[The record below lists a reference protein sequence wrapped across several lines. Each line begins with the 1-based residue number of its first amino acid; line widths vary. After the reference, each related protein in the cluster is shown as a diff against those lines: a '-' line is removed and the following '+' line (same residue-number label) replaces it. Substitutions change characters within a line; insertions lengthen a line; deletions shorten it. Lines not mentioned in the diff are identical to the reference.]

1 MISCFLLEV
10 EDSLNGI
17 NMANSTGRQLSKAGG
32 GVSFS
37 LTKTRAKG
45 ESLRGIENVTAGVLP
60 IMKNIEQSFQHID
73 QAGQRKGAA
82 AVYLNVL
89 HADIEDFVST
99 KRISNNLD
107 ENFSMPTLSIG
118 VVIPDIFME
127 LLKED
132 KPVHLFY
139 PHNFYQVTGE
149 YLDEVDMNERY
160 YEFVQNPDIRTK
172 QIHSRDLM
180 TLINATQQE
189 SGYPYIM
196 FEGNVTKDHWNEH
209 INKVTKSNLCVTGD
223 TELLTSNG
231 YVTAKELYESGK
243 DLEVIIDNRTK
254 NMNNSENGTSVVEAI
269 PMQLTSKNAD
279 VYEIVTNE
287 GFTIKST
294 DWHKYYVSN
303 DNKQVEK
310 KPLNE
315 LSVGDK
321 LLVQSDEGS
330 FGDNSDV
337 DIAYLMGVIAGDG
350 TFDPSGSVKI
360 YLYGEKR
367 KLIGK
372 LERIIHDK
380 IEEFIDVDNVHHSAN
395 LKPKFVY
402 DNKKD
407 IYSLS
412 SSLLR
417 DVLNIFDFGKDN
429 KLEFPSYVKNGNKKV
444 LSAYLSGLYKVDGSV
459 NANVKYKSMSYE
471 LASINKNLLVDIQKH
486 LLNMGI
492 FSTIYDYKN
501 RRYTTLPN
509 GKGGYS
515 RYEVKPI
522 FKLSV
527 QDRESREI
535 FSDNIEL
542 KEKDEK
548 KIKDFNETLSLKSR
562 KPKHNFTATIKSI
575 EYVGKED
582 VYDTTQEDYHS
593 LIFNGIVTGNCTEIF
608 QASELSIYNDYGEED
623 DIGLDISCNLG
634 SLNVKSVMESEDKD
648 MERIVRLSIDALNR
662 VSDESDVKNA
672 PGINKAN
679 RLMHSVGLGAL
690 NLNGFL
696 ANNGISYESEDAL
709 KFVDYF
715 FSSVRYYAMKRS
727 MEIARK
733 TGETYYKFE
742 GSGYADGSFFDEY
755 IENRLPKDMT
765 PKVEELFNG
774 FKLPTKEDWL
784 QLKEDVMEYGMY
796 NSYLLA
802 VAP

>member
-1 MISCFLLEV
+1 MLKDLDKKYQEAYDKYGYLELNAMVVQENDLGLPEVDQTYDKLATKKYFEDYVNPKLYYTLSIKEKVDYMVSKGYWGEDLFNQYSDKEIERIFERAYSHNFRFKSFMAANTFYDNYAMWSNDKTTILEKYEDRVSLIAMFFGDGDLDKALEFVDLIINQEYQPATPTFLNIGRKRGGEMISCFLLEV

-32 GVSFS
+32 GVAFN

-223 TELLTSNG
+223 TELLTSDG
-231 YVTAKELYESGK
+231 YVTARELYESGK

-254 NMNNSENGTSVVEAI
+254 NMDNSEVGTSVVEAI
-269 PMQLTSKNAD
+269 PMQLTSKNAH

-294 DWHKYYVSN
+294 DWHKYYVLN
-303 DNKQVEK
+303 DDKQVEK

-321 LLVQSDEGS
+321 LLVTTDKNDK
-330 FGDNSDV
+330 FYKLNNS
-337 DIAYLMGVIAGDG
+337 
-350 TFDPSGSVKI
+350 
-360 YLYGEKR
+360 E
-367 KLIGK
+367 
-372 LERIIHDK
+372 
-380 IEEFIDVDNVHHSAN
+380 
-395 LKPKFVY
+395 
-402 DNKKD
+402 
-407 IYSLS
+407 
-412 SSLLR
+412 
-417 DVLNIFDFGKDN
+417 
-429 KLEFPSYVKNGNKKV
+429 NG
-444 LSAYLSGLYKVDGSV
+444 L
-459 NANVKYKSMSYE
+459 
-471 LASINKNLLVDIQKH
+471 
-486 LLNMGI
+486 
-492 FSTIYDYKN
+492 
-501 RRYTTLPN
+501 
-509 GKGGYS
+509 
-515 RYEVKPI
+515 
-522 FKLSV
+522 
-527 QDRESREI
+527 
-535 FSDNIEL
+535 
-542 KEKDEK
+542 
-548 KIKDFNETLSLKSR
+548 
-562 KPKHNFTATIKSI
+562 ATIKSI

-608 QASELSIYNDYGEED
+608 QASELSIYNDYSEED

-648 MERIVRLSIDALNR
+648 IERIVGLSIDALNR

-679 RLMHSVGLGAL
+679 RLMHSVGLGCL
-690 NLNGFL
+690 NLHGFL

-715 FSSVRYYAMKRS
+715 FSAVRYYAMKRS

-755 IENRLPKDMT
+755 IENRLPKDIT
-765 PKVEELFNG
+765 PKVEEVFNG

>member
-172 QIHSRDLM
+172 QVHSRDLM

-223 TELLTSNG
+223 TELLTSHG
-231 YVTAKELYESGK
+231 YVTAKELYESGE

-254 NMNNSENGTSVVEAI
+254 NMDNSEVGTSVVEAI

-294 DWHKYYVSN
+294 DWHKYYVLN
-303 DNKQVEK
+303 DDKQVEK

-321 LLVQSDEGS
+321 LLVTTDENDKFYKLG
-330 FGDNSDV
+330 NS
-337 DIAYLMGVIAGDG
+337 
-350 TFDPSGSVKI
+350 
-360 YLYGEKR
+360 E
-367 KLIGK
+367 
-372 LERIIHDK
+372 
-380 IEEFIDVDNVHHSAN
+380 
-395 LKPKFVY
+395 
-402 DNKKD
+402 
-407 IYSLS
+407 
-412 SSLLR
+412 
-417 DVLNIFDFGKDN
+417 
-429 KLEFPSYVKNGNKKV
+429 NG
-444 LSAYLSGLYKVDGSV
+444 L
-459 NANVKYKSMSYE
+459 
-471 LASINKNLLVDIQKH
+471 
-486 LLNMGI
+486 
-492 FSTIYDYKN
+492 
-501 RRYTTLPN
+501 
-509 GKGGYS
+509 
-515 RYEVKPI
+515 
-522 FKLSV
+522 
-527 QDRESREI
+527 
-535 FSDNIEL
+535 
-542 KEKDEK
+542 
-548 KIKDFNETLSLKSR
+548 
-562 KPKHNFTATIKSI
+562 ATIKSI
-575 EYVGKED
+575 EYIGKED

-648 MERIVRLSIDALNR
+648 IERIVGLSIDALNR

-715 FSSVRYYAMKRS
+715 FSAIRYYAMKRS

-784 QLKEDVMEYGMY
+784 QLKDDVMEYGMY

-802 VAP
+802 IAP

>member
-1 MISCFLLEV
+1 MLKDLDKKYQEAYDKYGYLELNAMVVQENDLGLPEVDQTYDKLATKKYFEDYVNPKLYYTLSIKEKVDYMISKGYWSEDLFNQYSDEEIERIFERAYSHNFRFKSFMAANTFYDNYAMWSNDKTTILEKYEDRVSLIAMFFGDGDLDKALEFVDLIINQEYQPATPTFLNIGRKRGGEMISCFLLEV

-223 TELLTSNG
+223 TELLTSSG
-231 YVTAKELYESGK
+231 YVTAKELYESGE

-254 NMNNSENGTSVVEAI
+254 NMDNSEVGTSVVEAI

-294 DWHKYYVSN
+294 DWHKYYVLN
-303 DNKQVEK
+303 DDKQVEK

-321 LLVQSDEGS
+321 LLVTTDENDKFYKLG
-330 FGDNSDV
+330 NS
-337 DIAYLMGVIAGDG
+337 
-350 TFDPSGSVKI
+350 
-360 YLYGEKR
+360 E
-367 KLIGK
+367 
-372 LERIIHDK
+372 
-380 IEEFIDVDNVHHSAN
+380 
-395 LKPKFVY
+395 
-402 DNKKD
+402 
-407 IYSLS
+407 
-412 SSLLR
+412 
-417 DVLNIFDFGKDN
+417 
-429 KLEFPSYVKNGNKKV
+429 NG
-444 LSAYLSGLYKVDGSV
+444 
-459 NANVKYKSMSYE
+459 
-471 LASINKNLLVDIQKH
+471 LATV
-486 LLNMGI
+486 
-492 FSTIYDYKN
+492 
-501 RRYTTLPN
+501 
-509 GKGGYS
+509 
-515 RYEVKPI
+515 
-522 FKLSV
+522 
-527 QDRESREI
+527 
-535 FSDNIEL
+535 
-542 KEKDEK
+542 
-548 KIKDFNETLSLKSR
+548 
-562 KPKHNFTATIKSI
+562 KSI

-648 MERIVRLSIDALNR
+648 IERIVGLSIDALNR

-679 RLMHSVGLGAL
+679 RLMHSVGL
-690 NLNGFL
+690 
-696 ANNGISYESEDAL
+696 
-709 KFVDYF
+709 K
-715 FSSVRYYAMKRS
+715 
-727 MEIARK
+727 IA
-733 TGETYYKFE
+733 
-742 GSGYADGSFFDEY
+742 
-755 IENRLPKDMT
+755 
-765 PKVEELFNG
+765 
-774 FKLPTKEDWL
+774 
-784 QLKEDVMEYGMY
+784 
-796 NSYLLA
+796 
-802 VAP
+802 

>member
-32 GVSFS
+32 GVAFN

-223 TELLTSNG
+223 TELLTSGG

-254 NMNNSENGTSVVEAI
+254 NMDNSEVGTSVVEAI

-294 DWHKYYVSN
+294 DWHKYYVLN
-303 DNKQVEK
+303 DDKQVEK

-321 LLVQSDEGS
+321 LLVTTDKNDKFYKLG
-330 FGDNSDV
+330 NS
-337 DIAYLMGVIAGDG
+337 
-350 TFDPSGSVKI
+350 
-360 YLYGEKR
+360 E
-367 KLIGK
+367 
-372 LERIIHDK
+372 
-380 IEEFIDVDNVHHSAN
+380 
-395 LKPKFVY
+395 
-402 DNKKD
+402 
-407 IYSLS
+407 
-412 SSLLR
+412 
-417 DVLNIFDFGKDN
+417 
-429 KLEFPSYVKNGNKKV
+429 NG
-444 LSAYLSGLYKVDGSV
+444 L
-459 NANVKYKSMSYE
+459 
-471 LASINKNLLVDIQKH
+471 
-486 LLNMGI
+486 
-492 FSTIYDYKN
+492 
-501 RRYTTLPN
+501 
-509 GKGGYS
+509 
-515 RYEVKPI
+515 
-522 FKLSV
+522 
-527 QDRESREI
+527 
-535 FSDNIEL
+535 
-542 KEKDEK
+542 
-548 KIKDFNETLSLKSR
+548 
-562 KPKHNFTATIKSI
+562 ATIKSI

-648 MERIVRLSIDALNR
+648 IERIVGLSIDALNR

-679 RLMHSVGLGAL
+679 RLMHSVGLGCL
-690 NLNGFL
+690 NLHGFL

-715 FSSVRYYAMKRS
+715 FSAVRYYAMKRS

-742 GSGYADGSFFDEY
+742 GSGYANGSFFDEY

-784 QLKEDVMEYGMY
+784 QLKDDVMEYGMY

-802 VAP
+802 IAP

>member
-223 TELLTSNG
+223 TELLTSSG
-231 YVTAKELYESGK
+231 YVTAKELYESGE

-254 NMNNSENGTSVVEAI
+254 NMNNSEVGTSVVEAI

-279 VYEIVTNE
+279 IYEIVTNE

-294 DWHKYYVSN
+294 DWHKYYVLN
-303 DNKQVEK
+303 DDKQVEK

-321 LLVQSDEGS
+321 LLVTTDKNDKFYKLG
-330 FGDNSDV
+330 NS
-337 DIAYLMGVIAGDG
+337 
-350 TFDPSGSVKI
+350 
-360 YLYGEKR
+360 E
-367 KLIGK
+367 
-372 LERIIHDK
+372 
-380 IEEFIDVDNVHHSAN
+380 
-395 LKPKFVY
+395 
-402 DNKKD
+402 
-407 IYSLS
+407 
-412 SSLLR
+412 
-417 DVLNIFDFGKDN
+417 
-429 KLEFPSYVKNGNKKV
+429 NG
-444 LSAYLSGLYKVDGSV
+444 L
-459 NANVKYKSMSYE
+459 
-471 LASINKNLLVDIQKH
+471 
-486 LLNMGI
+486 
-492 FSTIYDYKN
+492 
-501 RRYTTLPN
+501 
-509 GKGGYS
+509 
-515 RYEVKPI
+515 
-522 FKLSV
+522 
-527 QDRESREI
+527 
-535 FSDNIEL
+535 
-542 KEKDEK
+542 
-548 KIKDFNETLSLKSR
+548 
-562 KPKHNFTATIKSI
+562 ATIKSI

-648 MERIVRLSIDALNR
+648 IERIVGLSIDALNR

-679 RLMHSVGLGAL
+679 RLMHSVGLGCL
-690 NLNGFL
+690 NLHSFL

-715 FSSVRYYAMKRS
+715 FSAVRYYAMKRS

>member
-223 TELLTSNG
+223 TELLTSHG
-231 YVTAKELYESGK
+231 YVTAKELYESGEN
-243 DLEVIIDNRTK
+243 LEVIIDNRTK
-254 NMNNSENGTSVVEAI
+254 NMDNSEVGTSVVEAI

-294 DWHKYYVSN
+294 DWHKYYVLN
-303 DNKQVEK
+303 DDKQVEK

-321 LLVQSDEGS
+321 LLVTTDENDKFYKLG
-330 FGDNSDV
+330 NS
-337 DIAYLMGVIAGDG
+337 
-350 TFDPSGSVKI
+350 
-360 YLYGEKR
+360 E
-367 KLIGK
+367 
-372 LERIIHDK
+372 
-380 IEEFIDVDNVHHSAN
+380 
-395 LKPKFVY
+395 
-402 DNKKD
+402 
-407 IYSLS
+407 
-412 SSLLR
+412 
-417 DVLNIFDFGKDN
+417 
-429 KLEFPSYVKNGNKKV
+429 NG
-444 LSAYLSGLYKVDGSV
+444 L
-459 NANVKYKSMSYE
+459 
-471 LASINKNLLVDIQKH
+471 
-486 LLNMGI
+486 
-492 FSTIYDYKN
+492 
-501 RRYTTLPN
+501 
-509 GKGGYS
+509 
-515 RYEVKPI
+515 
-522 FKLSV
+522 
-527 QDRESREI
+527 
-535 FSDNIEL
+535 
-542 KEKDEK
+542 
-548 KIKDFNETLSLKSR
+548 
-562 KPKHNFTATIKSI
+562 ATIKSI

-593 LIFNGIVTGNCTEIF
+593 LIFNGIVTSNCTEIF

-648 MERIVRLSIDALNR
+648 IERIVGLSIDALNR

-715 FSSVRYYAMKRS
+715 FSAVRYYAMKRS

-802 VAP
+802 IAP

>member
-209 INKVTKSNLCVTGD
+209 INKVTKSNLC
-223 TELLTSNG
+223 
-231 YVTAKELYESGK
+231 
-243 DLEVIIDNRTK
+243 
-254 NMNNSENGTSVVEAI
+254 
-269 PMQLTSKNAD
+269 
-279 VYEIVTNE
+279 
-287 GFTIKST
+287 
-294 DWHKYYVSN
+294 
-303 DNKQVEK
+303 
-310 KPLNE
+310 
-315 LSVGDK
+315 
-321 LLVQSDEGS
+321 
-330 FGDNSDV
+330 
-337 DIAYLMGVIAGDG
+337 
-350 TFDPSGSVKI
+350 
-360 YLYGEKR
+360 
-367 KLIGK
+367 
-372 LERIIHDK
+372 
-380 IEEFIDVDNVHHSAN
+380 
-395 LKPKFVY
+395 
-402 DNKKD
+402 
-407 IYSLS
+407 
-412 SSLLR
+412 
-417 DVLNIFDFGKDN
+417 
-429 KLEFPSYVKNGNKKV
+429 
-444 LSAYLSGLYKVDGSV
+444 
-459 NANVKYKSMSYE
+459 
-471 LASINKNLLVDIQKH
+471 
-486 LLNMGI
+486 
-492 FSTIYDYKN
+492 
-501 RRYTTLPN
+501 
-509 GKGGYS
+509 
-515 RYEVKPI
+515 
-522 FKLSV
+522 
-527 QDRESREI
+527 
-535 FSDNIEL
+535 
-542 KEKDEK
+542 
-548 KIKDFNETLSLKSR
+548 
-562 KPKHNFTATIKSI
+562 
-575 EYVGKED
+575 
-582 VYDTTQEDYHS
+582 
-593 LIFNGIVTGNCTEIF
+593 TEIF

-648 MERIVRLSIDALNR
+648 IERIVGLSIDALNR

-679 RLMHSVGLGAL
+679 RLMHSVGLGCL
-690 NLNGFL
+690 NLHGFL
-696 ANNGISYESEDAL
+696 ANNGVSYESEDAL

-715 FSSVRYYAMKRS
+715 FSAVRYYAMKRS

-784 QLKEDVMEYGMY
+784 QLKDDVMEYGMY

-802 VAP
+802 IAP

>member
-32 GVSFS
+32 GVAFN

-223 TELLTSNG
+223 TELLTSGG
-231 YVTAKELYESGK
+231 YVTAKELYESGE

-254 NMNNSENGTSVVEAI
+254 NMDNSEVGTSVVEAI

-294 DWHKYYVSN
+294 DWHKYYVLN
-303 DNKQVEK
+303 DDKQVEK

-321 LLVQSDEGS
+321 LLVTTDENDK
-330 FGDNSDV
+330 FYKLNNS
-337 DIAYLMGVIAGDG
+337 
-350 TFDPSGSVKI
+350 
-360 YLYGEKR
+360 E
-367 KLIGK
+367 
-372 LERIIHDK
+372 
-380 IEEFIDVDNVHHSAN
+380 
-395 LKPKFVY
+395 
-402 DNKKD
+402 
-407 IYSLS
+407 
-412 SSLLR
+412 
-417 DVLNIFDFGKDN
+417 
-429 KLEFPSYVKNGNKKV
+429 NG
-444 LSAYLSGLYKVDGSV
+444 L
-459 NANVKYKSMSYE
+459 
-471 LASINKNLLVDIQKH
+471 
-486 LLNMGI
+486 
-492 FSTIYDYKN
+492 
-501 RRYTTLPN
+501 
-509 GKGGYS
+509 
-515 RYEVKPI
+515 
-522 FKLSV
+522 
-527 QDRESREI
+527 
-535 FSDNIEL
+535 
-542 KEKDEK
+542 
-548 KIKDFNETLSLKSR
+548 
-562 KPKHNFTATIKSI
+562 ATIKSI

-648 MERIVRLSIDALNR
+648 IERIVGLSIDALNR

-715 FSSVRYYAMKRS
+715 FSAVRYYAMKRS

-784 QLKEDVMEYGMY
+784 QLKDDVMEYGMY
-796 NSYLLA
+796 NSYVMA
-802 VAP
+802 IAP

>member
-172 QIHSRDLM
+172 QVHSRDLM

-223 TELLTSNG
+223 TELLTSHG
-231 YVTAKELYESGK
+231 YVTAKELYESGE

-254 NMNNSENGTSVVEAI
+254 NMDNSEVGTSVVEAI

-294 DWHKYYVSN
+294 DWHKYYVLN
-303 DNKQVEK
+303 DDKQVEK

-321 LLVQSDEGS
+321 LLVTTDENDKFHKLG
-330 FGDNSDV
+330 NS
-337 DIAYLMGVIAGDG
+337 
-350 TFDPSGSVKI
+350 
-360 YLYGEKR
+360 E
-367 KLIGK
+367 
-372 LERIIHDK
+372 
-380 IEEFIDVDNVHHSAN
+380 
-395 LKPKFVY
+395 
-402 DNKKD
+402 
-407 IYSLS
+407 
-412 SSLLR
+412 
-417 DVLNIFDFGKDN
+417 
-429 KLEFPSYVKNGNKKV
+429 NG
-444 LSAYLSGLYKVDGSV
+444 L
-459 NANVKYKSMSYE
+459 
-471 LASINKNLLVDIQKH
+471 
-486 LLNMGI
+486 
-492 FSTIYDYKN
+492 
-501 RRYTTLPN
+501 
-509 GKGGYS
+509 
-515 RYEVKPI
+515 
-522 FKLSV
+522 
-527 QDRESREI
+527 
-535 FSDNIEL
+535 
-542 KEKDEK
+542 
-548 KIKDFNETLSLKSR
+548 
-562 KPKHNFTATIKSI
+562 ATIKSI

-648 MERIVRLSIDALNR
+648 IERIVGLSIDALNR

-679 RLMHSVGLGAL
+679 RLMHSVGLGCL
-690 NLNGFL
+690 NLHGFL

-755 IENRLPKDMT
+755 IENRLPKDIT

-784 QLKEDVMEYGMY
+784 QLKDDVMEYGMY

-802 VAP
+802 IAP

>member
-1 MISCFLLEV
+1 MLKDLDKKYQEAYDKYGYLELNAMVVQENDLGLPEVDQTYDKLATKKYFEDYVNPKLYYTLSIKEKVDYMVSKGYWSEDLFNQYSDEEIERIFERAYSHNFRFKSFMAANTFYDNYAMWSNDKTTILEKYEDRVSLIAMFFGDGDLDKALEFVDLIINQEYQPATPTFLNIGRKRGGEMISCFLLEV

-223 TELLTSNG
+223 TELLTSGG
-231 YVTAKELYESGK
+231 YVTAKELYESGE

-254 NMNNSENGTSVVEAI
+254 NMDNSEVGTSVVEAI

-294 DWHKYYVSN
+294 DWHKYYVLN

-321 LLVQSDEGS
+321 LLVTTDKNDKFYKLG
-330 FGDNSDV
+330 NS
-337 DIAYLMGVIAGDG
+337 
-350 TFDPSGSVKI
+350 
-360 YLYGEKR
+360 E
-367 KLIGK
+367 
-372 LERIIHDK
+372 
-380 IEEFIDVDNVHHSAN
+380 
-395 LKPKFVY
+395 
-402 DNKKD
+402 
-407 IYSLS
+407 
-412 SSLLR
+412 
-417 DVLNIFDFGKDN
+417 
-429 KLEFPSYVKNGNKKV
+429 NG
-444 LSAYLSGLYKVDGSV
+444 L
-459 NANVKYKSMSYE
+459 
-471 LASINKNLLVDIQKH
+471 
-486 LLNMGI
+486 
-492 FSTIYDYKN
+492 
-501 RRYTTLPN
+501 
-509 GKGGYS
+509 
-515 RYEVKPI
+515 
-522 FKLSV
+522 
-527 QDRESREI
+527 
-535 FSDNIEL
+535 
-542 KEKDEK
+542 
-548 KIKDFNETLSLKSR
+548 
-562 KPKHNFTATIKSI
+562 ATIKSI

-648 MERIVRLSIDALNR
+648 IERIVGLSIDALNR

-679 RLMHSVGLGAL
+679 RLMHSVGLGCL
-690 NLNGFL
+690 NLHGFL
-696 ANNGISYESEDAL
+696 ANNDISYESEDAL

-715 FSSVRYYAMKRS
+715 FSAVRYYAMKRS

-742 GSGYADGSFFDEY
+742 GSGYANGSFFDEY

-784 QLKEDVMEYGMY
+784 QLKDDVIEYGMY

>member
-1 MISCFLLEV
+1 MLKDLDKKYQEAYDKYGYLELNAMVVQENDLGLPEVDQTYDKLATKKYFEDYVNPKLYYTLSIKEKVDYMISKGYWDEDLFNQYSDEEIECIFERAYSHNFRFKSFMAANTFYDNYAMWSNDKTTILEKYEDRVSLIAMFFGDGDLDKALEFVDLIINQEYQPATPTFLNIGRKRGGEMISCFLLEV

-118 VVIPDIFME
+118 IVIPDIFME

-209 INKVTKSNLCVTGD
+209 INKVTKSNLC
-223 TELLTSNG
+223 
-231 YVTAKELYESGK
+231 
-243 DLEVIIDNRTK
+243 
-254 NMNNSENGTSVVEAI
+254 
-269 PMQLTSKNAD
+269 
-279 VYEIVTNE
+279 
-287 GFTIKST
+287 
-294 DWHKYYVSN
+294 
-303 DNKQVEK
+303 
-310 KPLNE
+310 
-315 LSVGDK
+315 
-321 LLVQSDEGS
+321 
-330 FGDNSDV
+330 
-337 DIAYLMGVIAGDG
+337 
-350 TFDPSGSVKI
+350 
-360 YLYGEKR
+360 
-367 KLIGK
+367 
-372 LERIIHDK
+372 
-380 IEEFIDVDNVHHSAN
+380 
-395 LKPKFVY
+395 
-402 DNKKD
+402 
-407 IYSLS
+407 
-412 SSLLR
+412 
-417 DVLNIFDFGKDN
+417 
-429 KLEFPSYVKNGNKKV
+429 
-444 LSAYLSGLYKVDGSV
+444 
-459 NANVKYKSMSYE
+459 
-471 LASINKNLLVDIQKH
+471 
-486 LLNMGI
+486 
-492 FSTIYDYKN
+492 
-501 RRYTTLPN
+501 
-509 GKGGYS
+509 
-515 RYEVKPI
+515 
-522 FKLSV
+522 
-527 QDRESREI
+527 
-535 FSDNIEL
+535 
-542 KEKDEK
+542 
-548 KIKDFNETLSLKSR
+548 
-562 KPKHNFTATIKSI
+562 
-575 EYVGKED
+575 
-582 VYDTTQEDYHS
+582 
-593 LIFNGIVTGNCTEIF
+593 TEIF

-648 MERIVRLSIDALNR
+648 IERIVGLSIDALNR

-696 ANNGISYESEDAL
+696 ANNGVSYESEDAL

-715 FSSVRYYAMKRS
+715 FSAVRYYAMKRS

-742 GSGYADGSFFDEY
+742 GSGYANGSFFDEY

-765 PKVEELFNG
+765 PKVEELFND

-784 QLKEDVMEYGMY
+784 QLKDDVMEYGMY

>member
-223 TELLTSNG
+223 TELLTSHG
-231 YVTAKELYESGK
+231 YVTAKELYESGE

-254 NMNNSENGTSVVEAI
+254 NMDNSEVGTSVVEAI

-294 DWHKYYVSN
+294 DWHKYYVLN
-303 DNKQVEK
+303 DDKQVEK

-321 LLVQSDEGS
+321 LLVTTDENDKFYKLG
-330 FGDNSDV
+330 NS
-337 DIAYLMGVIAGDG
+337 
-350 TFDPSGSVKI
+350 
-360 YLYGEKR
+360 E
-367 KLIGK
+367 
-372 LERIIHDK
+372 
-380 IEEFIDVDNVHHSAN
+380 
-395 LKPKFVY
+395 
-402 DNKKD
+402 
-407 IYSLS
+407 
-412 SSLLR
+412 
-417 DVLNIFDFGKDN
+417 
-429 KLEFPSYVKNGNKKV
+429 NG
-444 LSAYLSGLYKVDGSV
+444 L
-459 NANVKYKSMSYE
+459 
-471 LASINKNLLVDIQKH
+471 
-486 LLNMGI
+486 
-492 FSTIYDYKN
+492 
-501 RRYTTLPN
+501 
-509 GKGGYS
+509 
-515 RYEVKPI
+515 
-522 FKLSV
+522 
-527 QDRESREI
+527 
-535 FSDNIEL
+535 
-542 KEKDEK
+542 
-548 KIKDFNETLSLKSR
+548 
-562 KPKHNFTATIKSI
+562 ATIKSI

-648 MERIVRLSIDALNR
+648 IERIVGLSIDALNR

-715 FSSVRYYAMKRS
+715 FSAVRYYAMKRS

-802 VAP
+802 IAPTGTISYVHSATSSVLPINYKVESREWGDRTITNIAPGLSMKTWFLYKEAYDMDFFKIIELVSTIQKHVDQGISFEFMMNEGFTTRDLFVYQYFAHQRGIKSIYYTRTKRSSQGVGCVSCAV

>member
-1 MISCFLLEV
+1 MLKDLDKKYQEAYDKYGYLELNAMVVQENDLGLPEVDQTYDKLATKKYFEDYVNPKLYYTLSIKEKVDYMISKGYWDEDLFNQYSDEEIECIFERAYSHNFRFKSFMAANTFYDNYAMWSNDKTTILEKYEDRVSLIAMFFGDGDLDKALEFVDLIINQEYQPATPTFLNIGRKRGGEMISCFLLEV

-118 VVIPDIFME
+118 IVIPDIFME

-223 TELLTSNG
+223 TELLTSHG
-231 YVTAKELYESGK
+231 YVTAKELYESGE

-254 NMNNSENGTSVVEAI
+254 NMDNSEVGTSVVEAI

-294 DWHKYYVSN
+294 DWHKYYVLN
-303 DNKQVEK
+303 DDKQVEK
-310 KPLNE
+310 RPLNE

-321 LLVQSDEGS
+321 LLVTTDKNDKFYKLG
-330 FGDNSDV
+330 NS
-337 DIAYLMGVIAGDG
+337 
-350 TFDPSGSVKI
+350 
-360 YLYGEKR
+360 E
-367 KLIGK
+367 
-372 LERIIHDK
+372 
-380 IEEFIDVDNVHHSAN
+380 
-395 LKPKFVY
+395 
-402 DNKKD
+402 
-407 IYSLS
+407 
-412 SSLLR
+412 
-417 DVLNIFDFGKDN
+417 
-429 KLEFPSYVKNGNKKV
+429 NG
-444 LSAYLSGLYKVDGSV
+444 L
-459 NANVKYKSMSYE
+459 
-471 LASINKNLLVDIQKH
+471 
-486 LLNMGI
+486 
-492 FSTIYDYKN
+492 
-501 RRYTTLPN
+501 
-509 GKGGYS
+509 
-515 RYEVKPI
+515 
-522 FKLSV
+522 
-527 QDRESREI
+527 
-535 FSDNIEL
+535 
-542 KEKDEK
+542 
-548 KIKDFNETLSLKSR
+548 
-562 KPKHNFTATIKSI
+562 ATIKSI

-648 MERIVRLSIDALNR
+648 IERIVGLSIDALNR

-715 FSSVRYYAMKRS
+715 FSAVRYHAMKRS

-742 GSGYADGSFFDEY
+742 GSGFADGSFFDEY

-765 PKVEELFNG
+765 PKVEELFND

-802 VAP
+802 IAP

>member
-32 GVSFS
+32 GVAFN

-172 QIHSRDLM
+172 QVHSRDLM

-223 TELLTSNG
+223 TELLTSHG
-231 YVTAKELYESGK
+231 YVTAKELYESGE
-243 DLEVIIDNRTK
+243 DLEIIIDNRTK
-254 NMNNSENGTSVVEAI
+254 NMDNSEVGTSVVEAI

-294 DWHKYYVSN
+294 DWHKYYVLN
-303 DNKQVEK
+303 DDKQVEK

-321 LLVQSDEGS
+321 LLVTTDKNDK
-330 FGDNSDV
+330 FYKLNNS
-337 DIAYLMGVIAGDG
+337 
-350 TFDPSGSVKI
+350 
-360 YLYGEKR
+360 E
-367 KLIGK
+367 
-372 LERIIHDK
+372 
-380 IEEFIDVDNVHHSAN
+380 
-395 LKPKFVY
+395 
-402 DNKKD
+402 
-407 IYSLS
+407 
-412 SSLLR
+412 
-417 DVLNIFDFGKDN
+417 
-429 KLEFPSYVKNGNKKV
+429 NG
-444 LSAYLSGLYKVDGSV
+444 L
-459 NANVKYKSMSYE
+459 
-471 LASINKNLLVDIQKH
+471 
-486 LLNMGI
+486 
-492 FSTIYDYKN
+492 
-501 RRYTTLPN
+501 
-509 GKGGYS
+509 
-515 RYEVKPI
+515 
-522 FKLSV
+522 
-527 QDRESREI
+527 
-535 FSDNIEL
+535 
-542 KEKDEK
+542 
-548 KIKDFNETLSLKSR
+548 
-562 KPKHNFTATIKSI
+562 ATIKSI

-648 MERIVRLSIDALNR
+648 IERIVGLSIDALNR

-679 RLMHSVGLGAL
+679 RLMHSVGL
-690 NLNGFL
+690 
-696 ANNGISYESEDAL
+696 
-709 KFVDYF
+709 K
-715 FSSVRYYAMKRS
+715 
-727 MEIARK
+727 IA
-733 TGETYYKFE
+733 
-742 GSGYADGSFFDEY
+742 
-755 IENRLPKDMT
+755 
-765 PKVEELFNG
+765 
-774 FKLPTKEDWL
+774 
-784 QLKEDVMEYGMY
+784 
-796 NSYLLA
+796 
-802 VAP
+802 

>member
-1 MISCFLLEV
+1 MF
-10 EDSLNGI
+10 N
-17 NMANSTGRQLSKAGG
+17 
-32 GVSFS
+32 

-139 PHNFYQVTGE
+139 PHNFYQVAGE

-231 YVTAKELYESGK
+231 YVTARELYESGK

-254 NMNNSENGTSVVEAI
+254 NMDNSEVGTSVVEAI
-269 PMQLTSKNAD
+269 PMQLTSKNVD
-279 VYEIVTNE
+279 VYEVVTNE

-294 DWHKYYVSN
+294 DWHKYYVLN
-303 DNKQVEK
+303 DDKQVEK
-310 KPLNE
+310 KPLNR

-321 LLVQSDEGS
+321 LLVTTDENDKFYKLG
-330 FGDNSDV
+330 NS
-337 DIAYLMGVIAGDG
+337 
-350 TFDPSGSVKI
+350 
-360 YLYGEKR
+360 E
-367 KLIGK
+367 
-372 LERIIHDK
+372 
-380 IEEFIDVDNVHHSAN
+380 
-395 LKPKFVY
+395 
-402 DNKKD
+402 
-407 IYSLS
+407 
-412 SSLLR
+412 
-417 DVLNIFDFGKDN
+417 
-429 KLEFPSYVKNGNKKV
+429 NG
-444 LSAYLSGLYKVDGSV
+444 L
-459 NANVKYKSMSYE
+459 
-471 LASINKNLLVDIQKH
+471 
-486 LLNMGI
+486 
-492 FSTIYDYKN
+492 
-501 RRYTTLPN
+501 
-509 GKGGYS
+509 
-515 RYEVKPI
+515 
-522 FKLSV
+522 
-527 QDRESREI
+527 
-535 FSDNIEL
+535 
-542 KEKDEK
+542 
-548 KIKDFNETLSLKSR
+548 
-562 KPKHNFTATIKSI
+562 ATIKSI

-648 MERIVRLSIDALNR
+648 MERIVGLSIDALNR

-679 RLMHSVGLGAL
+679 RLMHSVGLGCL

-715 FSSVRYYAMKRS
+715 FSAVRYYAMKRS

-742 GSGYADGSFFDEY
+742 GSGYGDGSFFDEY

-784 QLKEDVMEYGMY
+784 QLKDDVMEYGMY

-802 VAP
+802 IAP

>member
-32 GVSFS
+32 GVAFN

-223 TELLTSNG
+223 TELLTSGG

-254 NMNNSENGTSVVEAI
+254 NMDNSEVGTSVVEAI

-294 DWHKYYVSN
+294 DWHKYYVLN
-303 DNKQVEK
+303 DDKQVEK

-321 LLVQSDEGS
+321 LLVTTDKNDKFYKLG
-330 FGDNSDV
+330 NS
-337 DIAYLMGVIAGDG
+337 
-350 TFDPSGSVKI
+350 
-360 YLYGEKR
+360 E
-367 KLIGK
+367 
-372 LERIIHDK
+372 
-380 IEEFIDVDNVHHSAN
+380 
-395 LKPKFVY
+395 
-402 DNKKD
+402 
-407 IYSLS
+407 
-412 SSLLR
+412 
-417 DVLNIFDFGKDN
+417 
-429 KLEFPSYVKNGNKKV
+429 NG
-444 LSAYLSGLYKVDGSV
+444 L
-459 NANVKYKSMSYE
+459 
-471 LASINKNLLVDIQKH
+471 
-486 LLNMGI
+486 
-492 FSTIYDYKN
+492 
-501 RRYTTLPN
+501 
-509 GKGGYS
+509 
-515 RYEVKPI
+515 
-522 FKLSV
+522 
-527 QDRESREI
+527 
-535 FSDNIEL
+535 
-542 KEKDEK
+542 
-548 KIKDFNETLSLKSR
+548 
-562 KPKHNFTATIKSI
+562 ATIKSI

-648 MERIVRLSIDALNR
+648 IERIVGLSIDALNR

-679 RLMHSVGLGAL
+679 RLMHSVGLGCL
-690 NLNGFL
+690 NLHGFL

-715 FSSVRYYAMKRS
+715 FSAVRYYAMKRS

-742 GSGYADGSFFDEY
+742 GSGYANGSFFDEY

-784 QLKEDVMEYGMY
+784 QLKDDVMEYGMY

-802 VAP
+802 IAPTGTISYVHSATSSVLPINYKVESREWGDRTITNIAPGLSMKTWFLYKEAYDMDFFKIIELVSTIQKHVDQGISFEFMMNEGFTTRDLFVYQYFAHQRGIKSIYYTRTKRSSQGVGCVSCAV

>member
-223 TELLTSNG
+223 TELLTSHG
-231 YVTAKELYESGK
+231 YVTAKELYESGEN
-243 DLEVIIDNRTK
+243 LEVIIDNRTK
-254 NMNNSENGTSVVEAI
+254 NMDNSEVGTSVVEAI

-294 DWHKYYVSN
+294 DWHKYYVLN
-303 DNKQVEK
+303 DDKQVEK

-321 LLVQSDEGS
+321 LLVTTDENDKFYKLG
-330 FGDNSDV
+330 NS
-337 DIAYLMGVIAGDG
+337 
-350 TFDPSGSVKI
+350 
-360 YLYGEKR
+360 E
-367 KLIGK
+367 
-372 LERIIHDK
+372 
-380 IEEFIDVDNVHHSAN
+380 
-395 LKPKFVY
+395 
-402 DNKKD
+402 
-407 IYSLS
+407 
-412 SSLLR
+412 
-417 DVLNIFDFGKDN
+417 
-429 KLEFPSYVKNGNKKV
+429 NG
-444 LSAYLSGLYKVDGSV
+444 L
-459 NANVKYKSMSYE
+459 
-471 LASINKNLLVDIQKH
+471 
-486 LLNMGI
+486 
-492 FSTIYDYKN
+492 
-501 RRYTTLPN
+501 
-509 GKGGYS
+509 
-515 RYEVKPI
+515 
-522 FKLSV
+522 
-527 QDRESREI
+527 
-535 FSDNIEL
+535 
-542 KEKDEK
+542 
-548 KIKDFNETLSLKSR
+548 
-562 KPKHNFTATIKSI
+562 ATIKSI

-648 MERIVRLSIDALNR
+648 IERIVGLSIDALNR

-715 FSSVRYYAMKRS
+715 FSAVRYYAMKRS

-802 VAP
+802 IAP

>member
-32 GVSFS
+32 GVAFN

-223 TELLTSNG
+223 TELLTSHG
-231 YVTAKELYESGK
+231 YVTAKELYESGE

-254 NMNNSENGTSVVEAI
+254 NMDNSEVGTSVVEAI

-279 VYEIVTNE
+279 VYEIITNE

-294 DWHKYYVSN
+294 DWHKYYVLN
-303 DNKQVEK
+303 DDKQVEK

-321 LLVQSDEGS
+321 LLVTTDE
-330 FGDNSDV
+330 N
-337 DIAYLMGVIAGDG
+337 
-350 TFDPSGSVKI
+350 
-360 YLYGEKR
+360 
-367 KLIGK
+367 
-372 LERIIHDK
+372 DK
-380 IEEFIDVDNVHHSAN
+380 F
-395 LKPKFVY
+395 
-402 DNKKD
+402 
-407 IYSLS
+407 
-412 SSLLR
+412 
-417 DVLNIFDFGKDN
+417 
-429 KLEFPSYVKNGNKKV
+429 
-444 LSAYLSGLYKVDGSV
+444 
-459 NANVKYKSMSYE
+459 YE
-471 LASINKNLLVDIQKH
+471 LNNSE
-486 LLNMGI
+486 
-492 FSTIYDYKN
+492 
-501 RRYTTLPN
+501 N
-509 GKGGYS
+509 G
-515 RYEVKPI
+515 
-522 FKLSV
+522 L
-527 QDRESREI
+527 
-535 FSDNIEL
+535 
-542 KEKDEK
+542 
-548 KIKDFNETLSLKSR
+548 
-562 KPKHNFTATIKSI
+562 ATIKSI

-648 MERIVRLSIDALNR
+648 IERIVGLSIDALNR

-715 FSSVRYYAMKRS
+715 FSAVRYYAMKRS